1 MDQIVK
7 TRNLNR
13 TVMILV
19 FPIFL
24 ELLLQ
29 TVVGYVDVIM
39 IGRFGTKELA
49 TIQICNSPVNTVIG
63 IFIAFSIGCTA
74 LITRYTGAED
84 KENVNR
90 CIGQTIL
97 ISFTI
102 SVIVFIVFFF
112 FRRNILILMGAAEEV
127 MDYAETYIR
136 IISYSIPSLVFSTLM
151 YGIIRGMG
159 NTKIPMYINI
169 VQNIINVILNFYFI
183 YEARSV
189 TISNNWA
196 INLPGLNM
204 GIKGAAI
211 ATLISR
217 IWCVIGILI
226 YYGIINKTTIQKKY
240 LRPDKS
246 MLKSIMRIGLPASFE
261 QMIFRGGM
269 LVFTRIVVTLGSV
282 SLASHAVAETA
293 EMISYLPGTAFQIAV
308 ITLVGQFL
316 GAKKPD
322 TAELC
327 IKKIDMMARGFMGC
341 LGLLFIAVPQMF
353 VQLFTTDM
361 EVIMLAS
368 TVLRIEGFSQVFLA
382 RFYVYAGVL
391 RGAGKTKDVMEISI
405 IGVWCIRIVICAIA
419 VFILDRGLVGAWIA
433 MFLDLFTRALII
445 TVKKKKGEWKK
456 NEIYNPALNE

>member
-1 MDQIVK
+1 
-7 TRNLNR
+7 
-13 TVMILV
+13 
-19 FPIFL
+19 
-24 ELLLQ
+24 
-29 TVVGYVDVIM
+29 
-39 IGRFGTKELA
+39 
-49 TIQICNSPVNTVIG
+49 
-63 IFIAFSIGCTA
+63 
-74 LITRYTGAED
+74 
-84 KENVNR
+84 
-90 CIGQTIL
+90 
-97 ISFTI
+97 
-102 SVIVFIVFFF
+102 
-112 FRRNILILMGAAEEV
+112 
-127 MDYAETYIR
+127 
-136 IISYSIPSLVFSTLM
+136 
-151 YGIIRGMG
+151 
-159 NTKIPMYINI
+159 
-169 VQNIINVILNFYFI
+169 
-183 YEARSV
+183 
-189 TISNNWA
+189 
-196 INLPGLNM
+196 M